1 MWIRVALVV
10 LLALPWV
17 APAGAASA
25 PTDRLLGDAVAM
37 GPVEVTAGPGGSTAV
52 RSGRPAIDLRQGS
65 AGGLAPGT
73 VVVIGDPDD
82 PRRDHAFAVTN
93 GGEAEFVVSLRYEYD
108 RDPPGEAGVSFAAY
122 DASGARLADGRESMA
137 VTLAPG
143 QTAYVTVTINTH
155 GTTPQDDLSGSLA
168 LRAVGPDRPA
178 Q

>member
-1 MWIRVALVV
+1 MPGSGGERASVGSGRLFPGGRAVRPQQLLEQPV
-10 LLALPWV
+10 LGVPEVFVEGRLGDPEDL
-17 APAGAASA
+17 G
-25 PTDRLLGDAVAM
+25 DRLARGLP
-37 GPVEVTAGPGGSTAV
+37 GP
-52 RSGRPAIDLRQGS
+52 
-65 AGGLAPGT
+65 

-82 PRRDHAFAVTN
+82 LRHDHAFTVTN

-155 GTTPQDDLSGSLA
+155 GTTAQVDLSGSLA